1 MTAPSAALR
10 NALNEADF
18 LLKHVAER
26 KGMPSAEVVDAIETA
41 RVAAEGGA
49 IDGKQETN
57 FWNAYS
63 YLARRAA
70 PATVESL
77 RFVHDFKDRKTP
89 MARALRWLR
98 RYTAVVFVVLM
109 GLQIYWTTMSSLV
122 SDVTRLNDEIFT
134 IVQNVRYGGE
144 LDSRKRDGSDL
155 GMRLAYLQNR
165 AWGVYETMYCISPI
179 YVGARCLWMR
189 DTVQRRVESFSIYAN
204 PDSSYSRPEV
214 RSYTDAAL
222 VNNARNFIEQ
232 TARLVVQ
239 VISIYF
245 LPLLYGTLGA
255 SVYVLRRFI
264 TQLERLT
271 FTEASYRRYRIRL
284 MLGAI
289 FGLAIGV
296 MCTSEQTSTLF
307 GAYSPFFLSFLAG
320 YSVEGVFSA
329 LDSAIRSLR
338 SRLQP
343 AESGADVAGAPP
355 SGSSRSG
362 GTAPR
367 PTNGATVVHS
377 AVPRARAHASSHGEA
392 AE

>member
-10 NALNEADF
+10 NAINEAGY

-26 KGMPSAEVVDAIETA
+26 KGMPSPDVVDAIEAA
-41 RVAAEGGA
+41 RVAAESGA

-63 YLARRAA
+63 YLSRRAA
-70 PATVESL
+70 PTTVESL
-77 RFVHDFKDRKTP
+77 RFITDLKDNKTP

-122 SDVTRLNDEIFT
+122 SDVTRMNDEINS

-144 LDSRKRDGSDL
+144 ENGQKRDSSDL
-155 GMRLAYLQNR
+155 GIRLANLQNR
-165 AWGVYETMYCISPI
+165 AWGVYEIMYCISPI
-179 YVGARCLWMR
+179 YIGARCLWWR
-189 DTVQRRVESFSIYAN
+189 DSAQRRVESYTIYAN
-204 PDSSYSRPEV
+204 PEIYARSEV
-214 RSYTDAAL
+214 TSYTDAAL

-232 TARLVVQ
+232 TARLVQQ
-239 VISIYF
+239 VISTYF

-264 TQLERLT
+264 AQLERLT

-338 SRLQP
+338 DRLQP
-343 AESGADVAGAPP
+343 SGMPAETANAPVAPP
-355 SGSSRSG
+355 RSG
-362 GTAPR
+362 GTTHKPA
-367 PTNGATVVHS
+367 NGGAVVHP
-377 AVPRARAHASSHGEA
+377 AVARVRAPAAGHGEA